1 LNADGIAAHRRA
13 GYSLATIPRAR
24 GVADGIRVVTS
35 AVGAPAGP
43 VGSRPPDA
51 GAAAAVPRR
60 RGQLAL
66 QLQELLTAVVRLRG
80 RTTDVP
86 ADAEAFRGLVRR
98 LIANANQEAR
108 QLGYGEEDVGYAV
121 YAVVAFLDETILA
134 LGHASFAA
142 WQGRP
147 LQEEVFGASV
157 GGDVFYQYMER
168 QFARDDSDD
177 TADVLE
183 VFLLCLLLGF
193 RGRYMGS
200 EEGVHPWI
208 ARARERIT
216 RIRGAPPPF
225 APNWAPTG
233 GEPTSRP
240 GDPWQRRL
248 LFALG
253 GTLGVVLLLWVIFWF
268 VLGGESGRI
277 AAGAVT

>member
-1 LNADGIAAHRRA
+1 LTADGIAAHRRA
-13 GYSLATIPRAR
+13 GYSSATIARVR
-24 GVADGIRVVTS
+24 GVAAGIAVVTS
-35 AVGAPAGP
+35 AVGAPAGAA
-43 VGSRPPDA
+43 GGPPADA
-51 GAAAAVPRR
+51 GASAAPPRK

-66 QLQELLTAVVRLRG
+66 LLQELLTTVVRLRG

-98 LIANANQEAR
+98 LIASANQEAR

-200 EEGVHPWI
+200 EEGVHQWI
-208 ARARERIT
+208 ARARERVA

-233 GEPTSRP
+233 GETARP

-248 LFALG
+248 LLALG
-253 GTLGVVLLLWVIFWF
+253 GTLGVVFLLWVIFWF
-268 VLGGESGRI
+268 ILGGESGRI